1 MCNSLYFPSKNKMRN
16 FWDEIWIFANF
27 SYENWGTDFLT
38 WHMNSVYFRY
48 ENLSSDF
55 FLHEIWNFPFQI
67 WKSYLRYA
75 SMKYIIPL
83 FPICMWT
90 LSLLHN
96 MCNLLHV
103 TYEYLGLG
111 FPAWNMEFS
120 VLPLSKFEDSLT
132 LWKMALFIFHIWK
145 SRCRFSTWNMK
156 FCTFLALKY

>member
-1 MCNSLYFPSKNKMRN
+1 MKY
-16 FWDEIWIFANF
+16 
-27 SYENWGTDFLT
+27 GFLLIS
-38 WHMNSVYFRY
+38 HMKTRVHI
-48 ENLSSDF
+48 
-55 FLHEIWNFPFQI
+55 FLHDIWTVYI
-67 WKSYLRYA
+67 SDWKSEFRMFYMIYGIFRFKCGNLTLDNA

-120 VLPLSKFEDSLT
+120 VLPLSKYEDRLT
-132 LWKMALFIFHIWK
+132 LWKMAFFIFHIWK
-145 SRCRFSTWNMK
+145 SWSRFSTWNMK